1 MNSDEKIKGG
11 DFKPGGLENDSG
23 LESDP
28 QVSGFKSQVSLSRAD
43 LARLLGAPAG
53 LVAEARR
60 EPVVIEDRDPRR
72 FMAALAAATAQGGV
86 VMLAGDTWGNSERQQ
101 LAALQKLA
109 ATTPATAAGK
119 GWLCI
124 PTGGTGGQLK
134 LARHDEDTLAAAVGG
149 FCRHFALTQVNAA
162 GLLPLHHVS
171 GLMAWLRC
179 ALTGGEYRP
188 LDWKTVERGGLPAL
202 PAKPQGW
209 VLSLVPTQLER
220 LLADAA
226 AVAWLQGFR
235 LIFLGGAPAWPEL
248 LAKAAAAQL
257 PISLGYGLTET
268 AAMVTGLR
276 PEDFLLGVR
285 SNGPAMPH
293 ATVSVGG
300 DGSVS
305 VGGESLF
312 RGYYPDW
319 WDRRP
324 FATGDLG
331 RLDERGHLH
340 VLGRRDAV
348 IITGGEKV
356 DPAEVEAALRGG
368 GLAEVVVLGVPDAQW
383 GQVVVAAY
391 PASAR
396 PDMAQVTVAL
406 GRLSPAKRPKRFVP
420 VGEWPANEQ
429 GKVNRERLLA
439 LVRNLRPET

>member
-1 MNSDEKIKGG
+1 MDRVE
-11 DFKPGGLENDSG
+11 
-23 LESDP
+23 
-28 QVSGFKSQVSLSRAD
+28 

-60 EPVVIEDRDPRR
+60 EPVVIEDGDPRR

-86 VMLAGDTWGNSERQQ
+86 VMLAGDTWGDNERRQ
-101 LAALQKLA
+101 LAALRSQTPA
-109 ATTPATAAGK
+109 TPATAAGK

-134 LARHDEDTLAAAVGG
+134 LVRHDEETLAAAVGG
-149 FCRHFALTQVNAA
+149 FCRHFTVTQVNAV

-188 LDWKTVERGGLPAL
+188 LDWKTVGRGELPVL
-202 PAKPQGW
+202 PVKPQGW

-220 LLADAA
+220 LLANAA

-257 PISLGYGLTET
+257 PVSLGYGLTET

-285 SNGPAMPH
+285 SNGPVMPH
-293 ATVSVGG
+293 ATVSVGD
-300 DGSVS
+300 DGGIS

-312 RGYYPDW
+312 RGYYPGW
-319 WDRRP
+319 RDRRP

-331 RLDERGHLH
+331 RLDERGHLQ

-356 DPAEVEAALRGG
+356 DPAEVEAALRGSG
-368 GLAEVVVLGVPDAQW
+368 ELAEVVVLGVPDAQW

-396 PDMAQVTVAL
+396 PDLAKVAAAL

-420 VGEWPANEQ
+420 VGDWPANEQ

-439 LVRNLRPET
+439 LIRDLKAET